1 MPKPS
6 ARSNGHA
13 RLVASDLDGTLLRSD
28 DSVSERTLEALART
42 VEAGIRFVLVSAR
55 SPDWLA
61 PEAARLGLDGIGICS
76 NGAVVYDYKAKCMLI
91 HRPLEPETAREFVRG
106 LRREAPG
113 VVFACERPSGFV
125 AEPAYRSRF
134 RPSAS
139 IPRADALAFTAEP
152 VTKLVLQHPK
162 LSQPEL
168 HAIAADF
175 GDKKIEAC
183 YSGAGLVEIAAAGVT
198 KGSALAELCEEL
210 GISSSET
217 IAFGDMVNDVS
228 MLEWAGRGIAV
239 ANAHAQVLA
248 VADEVTA
255 SNDEDGV
262 ALVLEQLLARDW
274 DAPPATAA

>member
-1 MPKPS
+1 MTELPP
-6 ARSNGHA
+6 AANGRI
-13 RLVASDLDGTLLRSD
+13 RLIASDLDGTLLRSD

-61 PEAARLGLDGIGICS
+61 PEAARLGLDGIGICC
-76 NGAVVYDYKAKCMLI
+76 NGALVYDYEAERVLI
-91 HRPLEPETAREFVRG
+91 HRPLEPETVRELVHG

-113 VVFACERPSGFV
+113 VVFGCERPSGFV
-125 AEPAYRSRF
+125 AEPAYRPIF
-134 RPSAS
+134 RPPDS
-139 IPRADALAFTAEP
+139 IPRADALAFLSEP
-152 VTKLVLQHPK
+152 VTKLVLQHPE

-168 HAIAADF
+168 HAIAGSF
-175 GDKKIEAC
+175 GGGKIEAC

-210 GISSSET
+210 GIASSET
-217 IAFGDMVNDVS
+217 IAFGDMLNDIS
-228 MLEWAGRGIAV
+228 MLACAGRGIAV
-239 ANAHAQVLA
+239 ANAHRELLA

-262 ALVLEQLLARDW
+262 ALVLEQLLARD
-274 DAPPATAA
+274 